1 MMHLDC
7 KVPDVSKID
16 RSEELRVV
24 LRDVSAISI
33 GMEWRRTAGLKIIG
47 GWNVTS
53 TSERKC

>member
-1 MMHLDC
+1 MHLGG
-7 KVPDVSKID
+7 KVPDVRKID

-24 LRDVSAISI
+24 LRDMRVIST
-33 GMEWRRTAGLKIIG
+33 GMEWRRTAGLKVIG